1 MFNINK
7 LVNMKKLVNK
17 VALITGASNGI
28 GKATAERF
36 VKEGAKVI
44 IADHNKERAEK
55 FASSL
60 RDNEYHAEAVA
71 FEAGDLKSAAKAV
84 DKALEYFGGIDCI
97 VNNVGGS
104 DLTKDLGVGE
114 LDIRYFDEVMH
125 VNLRSMIATVQ
136 SALPY
141 MKENGGGTII
151 NVASIGGLLG
161 DFRGTLYGIS
171 KAGVINLTRYI
182 ATQYGKYGI
191 RCNGVAPGLILTPAA
206 IENLT
211 PQYREMFIKYNT
223 LPYAGQPEDIAGVI
237 TFLASEDAKYIS
249 GQTIIADGGMQYSGD
264 VAKAFAAGADTVML
278 GSMLAGTAES
288 PGDVVVVNGKQYK
301 RYRGM
306 GSMGAMQG
314 RGLSGE
320 KRSYSKD
327 RYFQAD
333 VPSDEKLIPEG
344 IEGQVPYRGPLSAV
358 AHQLVGG
365 LRQTMFYTGART
377 IPELKAKGKFVRIT
391 PAGLKESHPHDIMM
405 TAEAPNYGR
414 R

>member
-1 MFNINK
+1 
-7 LVNMKKLVNK
+7 MKKLVNK

-223 LPYAGQPEDIAGVI
+223 LPYAGQPENIAGVI

-249 GQTIIADGGMQYSGD
+249 GQTIIADGGMSCHNPTIKD
-264 VAKAFAAGADTVML
+264 VA
-278 GSMLAGTAES
+278 
-288 PGDVVVVNGKQYK
+288 
-301 RYRGM
+301 
-306 GSMGAMQG
+306 
-314 RGLSGE
+314 
-320 KRSYSKD
+320 
-327 RYFQAD
+327 
-333 VPSDEKLIPEG
+333 
-344 IEGQVPYRGPLSAV
+344 
-358 AHQLVGG
+358 
-365 LRQTMFYTGART
+365 
-377 IPELKAKGKFVRIT
+377 EL
-391 PAGLKESHPHDIMM
+391 
-405 TAEAPNYGR
+405 
-414 R
+414 